1 MKELK
6 EQPLGYWEEESY
18 MLIVPREANEELL
31 DGIIDRVSSL
41 KEVEIKESNPL
52 TEESPGRIK
61 LIYQKEEFEVGFYPS
76 GFSVPEF
83 YLNKNYYFTEEEKE
97 ELRNAKASLTMF
109 MKFRHDA
116 KKSYHLQL
124 KLAVVMIPDML
135 GVMDGS

>member
-61 LIYQKEEFEVGFYPS
+61 LIYQKEE
-76 GFSVPEF
+76 
-83 YLNKNYYFTEEEKE
+83 LQNYF
-97 ELRNAKASLTMF
+97 
-109 MKFRHDA
+109 
-116 KKSYHLQL
+116 
-124 KLAVVMIPDML
+124 VV
-135 GVMDGS
+135 